1 MTIIWQM
8 LFLQGLGC
16 LLQSAPRRAGILG
29 AEDSSSLTD
38 SPHHLPSAL
47 CSEHQSARCQ
57 SEQPWGAALQPPSW
71 QRYPRGREQGCV
83 CGTSSAALGAN
94 LARGAG
100 AGLPGCWSSLVAC
113 YRGFQGYFIRLSG
126 GLCVSARGT
135 FPQGLLSPLWEVLQ
149 GPAAGEAP
157 KQKSSG
163 NN

>member
-1 MTIIWQM
+1 MVFEMTIIWQM

-38 SPHHLPSAL
+38 NPHHLPSAL

-57 SEQPWGAALQPPSW
+57 SEQPWGAALQLPSW

-94 LARGAG
+94 LARWGWGWAPWLLEQPCRLLQRFPRLFYQVVRGA
-100 AGLPGCWSSLVAC
+100 V
-113 YRGFQGYFIRLSG
+113 
-126 GLCVSARGT
+126 CVSTWHLPPGAAVTSLG
-135 FPQGLLSPLWEVLQ
+135 G
-149 GPAAGEAP
+149 AAGP
-157 KQKSSG
+157 SRWRGS
-163 NN
+163 